1 MFRRK
6 YQRKSGLTRTLVALL
21 ALVMLASVCF
31 PAMRVSAEEVD
42 AVPDGEVQS
51 GVFEQL
57 LEKIEEA
64 EENTALTAENI
75 SALGKEISDAYNNG
89 TLDDDQ
95 YKTLSEKFTG
105 LTASGDGSD
114 KSGNQEEI
122 PGTSSENAT
131 ESSKSTE
138 GSEIVTESTAVI
150 SESTTATVNA
160 PADEETEDLVQK
172 LFERLLGTS
181 TYDELSKMMDGMT
194 EEEWELY
201 NNEFTDEQ
209 IAQLQSHV
217 YGLSEEVE
225 TLADLTVKQGETATF
240 PRMDYDDYDFQIWR
254 DGSQISSKAC
264 GITVRNAGDKTIQ
277 VVTSENTPTGN
288 YTIRY
293 GWYGLFGWFYEDG
306 TITLEVTEKTSTD
319 TPVVDNKSMTYEKTV
334 TAKGNGTY
342 DLELTLSGAV
352 GTETN
357 PAKVDIVLVIDKSG
371 SMDDYNRL
379 SDVKKAASTLIDALD
394 TNEVIDARYNIVTF
408 SGDVDES
415 TTGTNHTMAK
425 ASYSSDWID
434 TAFSAKNTVNRI
446 SANGGTNYEAGLLR
460 AQEQLNS
467 ARLGATKIVVF
478 LTDGAPTLRCS
489 NPQKE
494 LYSDWFTSAYYYY
507 GNGRNDN
514 GGHNLSAAK
523 SAVAKIAMNRFYV
536 IGTGGA
542 DSNTLSALANAAELA
557 NKKNSHYVSSTEL
570 NRLFSDIAA
579 EISTFLCENV
589 TITDTLHHV
598 DGELMVKVTD
608 PSTVAVTV
616 YDGDI
621 IIAGPAKTVTLNE
634 TDTNNF
640 SATLTAAYDDTTGE
654 LTLDFPENYKL
665 EPDYTYKLS
674 AVIEPTEKAYEVYR
688 EDGYTDSGDSSTG
701 THSGQ
706 FGFYSNDSA
715 VVTYTYD
722 GQNGQESYKHPVVQ
736 LHPGKLILT
745 KKITGLSGDELT
757 SLQNKLSFDV
767 AITYPG
773 KGAETASVPFASFDD
788 SDGDGFYTYELT
800 GLSPNT
806 QFTVTESNADVDG
819 YTVETKINTVVD
831 EDKSTSGTVAKDETV
846 TVAYENVYSPST
858 TTVSVTKTV
867 SGNMGDDKAE
877 FPFTVSL
884 KDASGNDLSMRG
896 ITYTI
901 YQKGSDGEYAEVSGG
916 SGTINADTYTF
927 RLKHDQKIIFA
938 GVKIGASITVSEST
952 SYTATY
958 MIDNGSVQTS
968 ASATFPVTKD
978 GNTVA
983 FNNNKSANI
992 DTGITMDSVPYVLLL
1007 AMAVIGGGVLLS
1019 KRRVY

>member
-201 NNEFTDEQ
+201 NNKFTDEQ
-209 IAQLQSHV
+209 KAQLQSHV
-217 YGLSEEVE
+217 YGLSEEEVE
-225 TLADLTVKQGETATF
+225 TLAVLTVKQGETATF
-240 PRMDYDDYDFQIWR
+240 PGVERNNYEFKIYR
-254 DGSQISSKAC
+254 NGAEVSSQVC
-264 GITVRNAGDKTIQ
+264 GITPSNLGNNTIQ
-277 VVTSENTPTGN
+277 VQTSASTPVGE
-288 YTIRY
+288 YTISY
-293 GWYGLFGWFYEDG
+293 GHTERFLFWSQFVQDG
-306 TITLEVTEKTSTD
+306 TITLEVIEQTSPD
-319 TPVVDNKSMTYEKTV
+319 APVVDNKKMTYEKTV
-334 TAKGNGTY
+334 TAKADGTY
-342 DLELTLSGAV
+342 DLSLTLSGAV
-352 GTETN
+352 GTQTN

-371 SMDDYNRL
+371 SMDGQRL
-379 SDVKKAASTLIDALD
+379 SDAKSAASTLIDALD
-394 TNEVIDARYNIVTF
+394 QNSAIDARYNIVAF
-408 SGDVDES
+408 SGS
-415 TTGTNHTMAK
+415 S
-425 ASYSSDWID
+425 SYSNNLIQRSTSASGW
-434 TAFSAKNTVNRI
+434 TALAASAKTSVNNI
-446 SANGGTNYEAGLLR
+446 SAGGGTNYEAGLLR
-460 AQEQLNS
+460 AQEQLGS
-467 ARLGATKIVVF
+467 ARAGAAKIVVF
-478 LTDGAPTLRCS
+478 LTDGLPTLRCS
-489 NPQKE
+489 N
-494 LYSDWFTSAYYYY
+494 YVWYDGSGY
-507 GNGRNDN
+507 GNGQDDDRGRNIN
-514 GGHNLSAAK
+514 AAVT
-523 SAVAKIAMNRFYV
+523 AVGKIAMNRFYA
-536 IGTGGA
+536 IGTGEASTDTLNKLTNGA
-542 DSNTLSALANAAELA
+542 TLANE
-557 NKKNSHYVSSTEL
+557 KKPLLVDSADLEKV
-570 NRLFSDIAA
+570 FDDIAA
-579 EISTFLCENV
+579 EISTFLCDNV

-598 DGELMVKVTD
+598 DGELMVKVTN
-608 PSTVAVTV
+608 PESVTV
-616 YDGDI
+616 KVTKTDGTPV
-621 IIAGPAKTVTLNE
+621 AGPAKTVTL
-634 TDTNNF
+634 
-640 SATLTAAYDDTTGE
+640 SATTINVSAELTATYHDTTGVLKLE
-654 LTLDFPENYKL
+654 FPSAYKL
-665 EPDYTYKLS
+665 EPDYVYTLS
-674 AVIEPTEKAYEVYR
+674 AVIEPTEKAYQLYR
-688 EDGYTDSGDSSTG
+688 ENGYTDLADSGTG
-701 THSGQ
+701 THSGDY
-706 FGFYSNDSA
+706 GFYSNDSA
-715 VVTYTYD
+715 TVTYTY
-722 GQNGQESYKHPVVQ
+722 NGAPGTETYSHPVVQ
-736 LHPGKLILT
+736 LNPGKLILT
-745 KKITGLSGDELT
+745 KKITGLSGEDLS
-757 SLQNKLSFDV
+757 SLQSKLSFDV
-767 AITYPG
+767 TITYPDQN
-773 KGAETASVPFASFDD
+773 AETVDVPFTLFTD
-788 SDGDGFYTYELT
+788 SDGDGVYTFELNR
-800 GLSPNT
+800 LSPNT

-927 RLKHDQKIIFA
+927 GLKHDQKIIFA

-958 MIDNGSVQTS
+958 MIDNGSVQTG